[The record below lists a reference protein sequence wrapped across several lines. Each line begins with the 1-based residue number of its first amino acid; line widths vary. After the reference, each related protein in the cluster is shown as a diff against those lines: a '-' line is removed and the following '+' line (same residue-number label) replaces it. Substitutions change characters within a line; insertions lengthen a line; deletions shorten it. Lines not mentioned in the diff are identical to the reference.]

1 VIVVLFV
8 AGGVLL
14 LFIDEA
20 RALRVVQSAHA
31 QPPRDDAERF
41 RP

>member
-14 LFIDEA
+14 VFVDEERAIRAA
-20 RALRVVQSAHA
+20 RM
-31 QPPRDDAERF
+31 PRS
-41 RP
+41 